1 MNKYFV
7 KIPYSYSQY
16 ATLSG
21 YVYAEDEEEAIEIA
35 MDREKIHE
43 ENYEDDDDSG
53 DSNYDDSSIDIE
65 CVATDIARE
74 SIPQLYD
81 HRSMSSE
88 VVNLPN
94 HFLEDLPVLLNKSI
108 LNH

>member
-35 MDREKIHE
+35 TDREKIHD
-43 ENYEDDDDSG
+43 EDYQDDEDSG
-53 DSNYDDSSIDIE
+53 DSNYYFENIDVE
-65 CVATDIARE
+65 CVESDVPRE
-74 SIPQLYD
+74 SFQN
-81 HRSMSSE
+81 R
-88 VVNLPN
+88 NQ
-94 HFLEDLPVLLNKSI
+94 
-108 LNH
+108 